1 MSFEFDIDHTSKG
14 WIGTA
19 AIPSMNASGIP
30 LSDIALTDGKWT
42 FHIKAGTGDP
52 SFSGTLSADGQTLT
66 GTFGQGGITFPFT
79 LKRTGDPRA
88 DLAKTSPAVA
98 KEFVGTWEGTLNAAA
113 QPFRLVLKI
122 SNEADG
128 AKAVFT
134 SLDQGNSQIPV
145 GSIEQKDSKLTLHV
159 TMIGGDFQ
167 GEINKDGTE
176 LNGTWTQMG
185 ASLPLVL
192 KKSAER
198 K

>member
-1 MSFEFDIDHTSKG
+1 MKTATRFLCAGVWLILGVARAQDGPRGHWTGTLDVPGQAMSFEFDIDHTSKG

-88 DLAKTSPAVA
+88 DLAKTQYSS
-98 KEFVGTWEGTLNAAA
+98 
-113 QPFRLVLKI
+113 LK
-122 SNEADG
+122 
-128 AKAVFT
+128 
-134 SLDQGNSQIPV
+134 NSDFP
-145 GSIEQKDSKLTLHV
+145 
-159 TMIGGDFQ
+159 GDF
-167 GEINKDGTE
+167 E
-176 LNGTWTQMG
+176 MM
-185 ASLPLVL
+185 S
-192 KKSAER
+192 S
-198 K
+198 